1 MVGNVLYCT
10 RLTLQGLLEYSST
23 LSFERFKLFLGR
35 VCKCR
40 HFDEESA
47 IIVWIHEHLIGSD

>member
-10 RLTLQGLLEYSST
+10 RLTLQSVREYSST

-40 HFDEESA
+40 HCGKKSA
-47 IIVWIHEHLIGSD
+47 IIVRIQGYLVGSD